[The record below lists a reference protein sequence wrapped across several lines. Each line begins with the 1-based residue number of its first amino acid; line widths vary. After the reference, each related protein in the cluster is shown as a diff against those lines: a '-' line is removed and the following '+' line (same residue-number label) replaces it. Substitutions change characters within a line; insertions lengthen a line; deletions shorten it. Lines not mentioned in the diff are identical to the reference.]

1 MAYHG
6 VTWHSCLFSDN
17 PSRCP
22 LPCRPFPVCTHCGRR
37 SLLLVTLVPY
47 LYCLTQIPCPT
58 LALRVAGY
66 LFCFSHE
73 VPLEIPPS
81 VHCAKYR
88 SITKFSAHIWLSV
101 ARYLFYPSRPV
112 PIRSRRTALGSGFL
126 PSDLGSLKWA
136 PVPLPPRLTFVS
148 VDNAFVPTEP
158 GMFSWPLRIRPW
170 VPLNPASPTLA
181 RGVYFF
187 LHGHVNPPPFHP
199 TTRARSQSPS

>member
-1 MAYHG
+1 MAI
-6 VTWHSCLFSDN
+6 S
-17 PSRCP
+17 PA
-22 LPCRPFPVCTHCGRR
+22 
-37 SLLLVTLVPY
+37 
-47 LYCLTQIPCPT
+47 I
-58 LALRVAGY
+58 AA
-66 LFCFSHE
+66 
-73 VPLEIPPS
+73 PLEIPPS

-148 VDNAFVPTEP
+148 VDNAFVSTEP

-170 VPLNPASPTLA
+170 VPLNLASPTLA
-181 RGVYFF
+181 RQSHSSFSLVFSFLHYFF
-187 LHGHVNPPPFHP
+187 PPFP
-199 TTRARSQSPS
+199 RSLFFCGACTHV